1 MQAYTVMIKAMI
13 RTGDIERALSFLDEM
28 EQLGVEPTIVTY
40 NTVLMAAAEAPLWC
54 VLPSDTHTYP
64 FSGR

>member
-1 MQAYTVMIKAMI
+1 MV
-13 RTGDIERALSFLDEM
+13 RSGDVERALSLLDEM

-54 VLPSDTHTYP
+54 VGGSV
-64 FSGR
+64 G